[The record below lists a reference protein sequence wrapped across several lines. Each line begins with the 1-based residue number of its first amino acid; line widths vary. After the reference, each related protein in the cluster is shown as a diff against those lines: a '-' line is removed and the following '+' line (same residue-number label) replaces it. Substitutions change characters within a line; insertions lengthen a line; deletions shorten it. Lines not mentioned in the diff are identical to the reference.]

1 MVSHRNTLALILT
14 TIQLLKRETIK
25 VNGLKKI
32 KKWVELFS
40 NWLRIL
46 GYLRLRK
53 RNNKYEKVK
62 KRLDWRNI

>member
-1 MVSHRNTLALILT
+1 LVSHRNTLALILT